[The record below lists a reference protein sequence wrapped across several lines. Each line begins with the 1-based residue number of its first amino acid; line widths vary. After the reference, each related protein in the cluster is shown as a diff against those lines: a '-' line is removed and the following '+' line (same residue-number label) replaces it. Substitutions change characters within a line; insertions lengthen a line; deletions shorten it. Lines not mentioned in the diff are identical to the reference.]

1 MKNIAEMSDIRRRD
15 LFGYLGVAMGT
26 GIAASCRPLAE
37 ASPAKLGP
45 SGSPTGSAPWTYARL
60 DPTRVSETVYEIY
73 GEGGCMYAIVGGI
86 LACAREEA
94 EVSVPAFPL
103 HMMKYGA
110 GGVGG
115 WGTLCGALNGAAA
128 IIGLFVV
135 DKHSREQLIN
145 DLFAWYE
152 RMKLPRYRPS
162 TGNDRADIVATTS
175 RSVLCHVSVGTWCH
189 QSGCKVD
196 SKEKTERCRRLTVD
210 VAMKTVDLLNAYCL
224 LGQAYSESG
233 SGSHAVSEPQKT
245 TIPGEAMGK
254 MRCDSCH
261 QPGESRVNVESLRG
275 REQ

>member
-1 MKNIAEMSDIRRRD
+1 MNDIRRRD
-15 LFGYLGVAMGT
+15 LIGYLGVAVGA
-26 GIAASCRPLAE
+26 GVVSRSQHLAKASLAQ
-37 ASPAKLGP
+37 PDP
-45 SGSPTGSAPWTYARL
+45 SDAPGDSTSWTYVRL
-60 DPTRVSETVYEIY
+60 DPTWVGEKVYEMF
-73 GEGGCMYAIVGGI
+73 GGGGCMYALFGGI
-86 LACAREEA
+86 LACQREEA
-94 EVSVPAFPL
+94 VTPAPAFPL

-115 WGTLCGALNGAAA
+115 WGTVCGALNGAAA

-135 DKHSREQLIN
+135 DKQSRERLIN

-210 VAMKTVDLLNAYCL
+210 VARKTVDLLNAYCL

-233 SGSHAVSEPQKT
+233 SESNAVSEPQKT

-261 QPGESRVNVESLRG
+261 QPGESKVNVEVLVGKER
-275 REQ
+275 Q